1 MARAGKLQA
10 GTEQTL
16 TLTGKSGQPVPMTFC
31 YIPAGD
37 FWMGSRDGSD
47 AERPRHRVHIAQPF
61 WLGQTP
67 VTLEQFQCFRED
79 HQNNFSGDLPQHPVV
94 EVNWQDAIDFCKWLT
109 RRHMA
114 GEGKKTKSRPWH
126 GCRATLP
133 TEAQW
138 EYACRGPTG
147 SSLVEMEYCSGDG
160 VDALQP
166 VGWFD
171 ESSGENLH
179 AVKQKAANPWG
190 LHDMHGLVWEWCL
203 DLWNEE
209 AYVNRPLLRAERST
223 LSAAELGPPR
233 LSNVNEPGPAN
244 SALRGL
250 RGGSWNDSAAV
261 CRSAIRFWLRAGGA
275 NRVNGFRVAVL
286 PGP

>member
-1 MARAGKLQA
+1 MARAGKLRA
-10 GTEQTL
+10 GTERTL
-16 TLTGKSGQPVPMTFC
+16 TLTGKSGQPVTMTFC

-37 FWMGSRDGSD
+37 FWMGSRDGFD
-47 AERPRHRVHIAQPF
+47 DERPRHRVHIAQPF

-94 EVNWQDAIDFCKWLT
+94 EVNWLT
-109 RRHMA
+109 TRHMA
-114 GEGKKTKSRPWH
+114 GEGKKPKSRPWH
-126 GCRATLP
+126 ECQATLP

-209 AYVNRPLLRAERST
+209 AYVTRPLLRAETGT
-223 LSAAELGPPR
+223 LLGAKLQHPSAP
-233 LSNVNEPGPAN
+233 NDDEPDSAD

-250 RGGSWNDSAAV
+250 RGGSWDDSAAD
-261 CRSAIRFWLRAGGA
+261 CRSAIRGRNRADIA
-275 NRVNGFRVAVL
+275 NRGDGFRVAVL
-286 PGP
+286 PGPEGAPPKPT

>member
-1 MARAGKLQA
+1 
-10 GTEQTL
+10 
-16 TLTGKSGQPVPMTFC
+16 
-31 YIPAGD
+31 
-37 FWMGSRDGSD
+37 
-47 AERPRHRVHIAQPF
+47 
-61 WLGQTP
+61 
-67 VTLEQFQCFRED
+67 
-79 HQNNFSGDLPQHPVV
+79 
-94 EVNWQDAIDFCKWLT
+94 
-109 RRHMA
+109 MA

-126 GCRATLP
+126 RCLATLP

-160 VDALQP
+160 VDALQQ

-171 ESSGENLH
+171 KNSGRNLH

-209 AYVNRPLLRAERST
+209 AYVTRPLLRAETGT
-223 LSAAELGPPR
+223 LLGAELQHPSA
-233 LSNVNEPGPAN
+233 LNDDEPDSAD

-250 RGGSWNDSAAV
+250 RGGSWFDSAAG
-261 CRSAIRFWLRAGGA
+261 CRSAFRNRIGAGLA
-275 NRVNGFRVAVL
+275 DWDNGFRVAL
-286 PGP
+286 RPGP

>member
-1 MARAGKLQA
+1 MARAGKLRA
-10 GTEQTL
+10 GTERTL
-16 TLTGKSGQPVPMTFC
+16 TLTGKSGQPVTMTFC

-37 FWMGSRDGSD
+37 FWMGSRDGRD
-47 AERPRHRVHIAQPF
+47 RERPRHRVHIAQPF

-67 VTLEQFQCFRED
+67 VTLEQFQCFRVR
-79 HQNNFSGDLPQHPVV
+79 HQNEYSGDLPQHPVV

-160 VDALQP
+160 VDALQQ

-171 ESSGENLH
+171 KNFGGNLH

-209 AYVNRPLLRAERST
+209 AYVTRPLLRAETGT
-223 LSAAELGPPR
+223 LLGAELQHPSAP
-233 LSNVNEPGPAN
+233 NDDEPDSAD

-250 RGGSWNDSAAV
+250 RGGSWFDSAAG
-261 CRSAIRFWLRAGGA
+261 CRSAFRNRIGAGLA
-275 NRVNGFRVAVL
+275 DWDNGFRVAL
-286 PGP
+286 RHGP

>member
-1 MARAGKLQA
+1 MARAGKLRA
-10 GTEQTL
+10 GTERTL

-47 AERPRHRVHIAQPF
+47 AERPRHRVHIAQPV

-67 VTLEQFQCFRED
+67 VTLEQFQCFRAQ
-79 HQNNFSGDLPQHPVV
+79 HQNNFSGDLPQLPVV
-94 EVNWQDAIDFCKWLT
+94 QVNWQDAIDFCKWLT
-109 RRHMA
+109 EGYMA

-126 GCRATLP
+126 GCQATLP

-160 VDALQP
+160 VDALQQ
-166 VGWFD
+166 VGWFR
-171 ESSGENLH
+171 ENSGRNLH

-190 LHDMHGLVWEWCL
+190 LHDMHGLVLEWCL

-223 LSAAELGPPR
+223 LPAAELGHPSTP
-233 LSNVNEPGPAN
+233 SDDEPG
-244 SALRGL
+244 SADSTLRGL
-250 RGGSWNDSAAV
+250 RGGSWGDSAAS
-261 CRSAIRFWLRAGGA
+261 CRSAIRDRIAAVGA
-275 NRVNGFRVAVL
+275 YWYYGFRVAVL